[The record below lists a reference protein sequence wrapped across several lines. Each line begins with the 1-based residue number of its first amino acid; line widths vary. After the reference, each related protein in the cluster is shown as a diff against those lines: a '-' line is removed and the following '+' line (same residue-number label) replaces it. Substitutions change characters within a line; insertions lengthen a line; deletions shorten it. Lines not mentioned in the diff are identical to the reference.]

1 MVQLQNFF
9 FFLIFMVVLCGT
21 AAPIL
26 FQWLV
31 SRDVSTGAP
40 FLHGTIIPIFTSLSP
55 VLVYIHS
62 RGFIRSMDGTE
73 RIVLVRARPILLPNI
88 IEKSSPKTRAKNA
101 FFLFLIFIFNSFIPK
116 FMGDLSYLESFCGV
130 FCFLLFRTFF
140 LLSKYRHDGLAN
152 KGRRLGME
160 EMKARKRAQEIKRQ
174 AIWPNERKKQKN
186 EKREIFYFLFF
197 LNKSK
202 IFLIYLLRFSKTFG
216 LNEKAKILAFYSL
229 LAFSQAYSFVPEN
242 KAQSAKRFDWNRF
255 FIVRASPKRL
265 MDVGHDFRKVSMTM
279 KISHVGVCIFIMG
292 VILSNTKKRQFTQ
305 LLPLGSELHIG
316 KERCCSRGIDQLHG
330 PTFHSICGNLIIYK
344 PSLKNPFIFKHDG
357 SLRAIIDLL
366 PIAAPSY
373 QNKEVEKKYIYFFFH
388 FFHGDRSWRN
398 REQNSFPL
406 WLTVF
411 PEKRFSF
418 SNQETSTT
426 KVAIHTNLFTDLYA
440 SIGTGSF
447 ETGWY
452 ITIMKLPFIFC
463 IWIGFILASLGGLRS
478 FLRQLAFHRLDWNQ

>member
-1 MVQLQNFF
+1 MTN
-9 FFLIFMVVLCGT
+9 GEK
-21 AAPIL
+21 
-26 FQWLV
+26 
-31 SRDVSTGAP
+31 
-40 FLHGTIIPIFTSLSP
+40 
-55 VLVYIHS
+55 
-62 RGFIRSMDGTE
+62 FIEATE
-73 RIVLVRARPILLPNI
+73 
-88 IEKSSPKTRAKNA
+88 KN
-101 FFLFLIFIFNSFIPK
+101 
-116 FMGDLSYLESFCGV
+116 
-130 FCFLLFRTFF
+130 
-140 LLSKYRHDGLAN
+140 
-152 KGRRLGME
+152 
-160 EMKARKRAQEIKRQ
+160 
-174 AIWPNERKKQKN
+174 
-186 EKREIFYFLFF
+186 
-197 LNKSK
+197 
-202 IFLIYLLRFSKTFG
+202 IFLISALYSIRARGSPEKSRMRPEAHVRFG
-216 LNEKAKILAFYSL
+216 
-229 LAFSQAYSFVPEN
+229 SQAPAVMLGL
-242 KAQSAKRFDWNRF
+242 
-255 FIVRASPKRL
+255 RL
-265 MDVGHDFRKVSMTM
+265 T
-279 KISHVGVCIFIMG
+279 
-292 VILSNTKKRQFTQ
+292 NTKKRQFTQ

-344 PSLKNPFIFKHDG
+344 PSLKNPFIFEHDG

-478 FLRQLAFHRLDWNQ
+478 FLRQLAFHRLDWNQKKNIYILFFNIYEGKN